1 MVTPPSHPLTAT
13 ETTGLSIDS
22 PSPASPDVALPTID
36 PTEGQT
42 VSDHPVSDSVHLL
55 EEAEEAGAPVDAVVV
70 LDFGSQYSQLI
81 TRRVRECGVYCELVP
96 HDTTWDEIARLDPKG
111 IVLSGGPASV
121 YADDAPQL
129 PDWVLEQKLPVLG
142 ICYGM
147 QLLARAL
154 GGEVAPASRREYGQA
169 TITVDPA
176 HSASGLFADLDG
188 QLDVWMSHG
197 DHFNALP
204 EGFEIL
210 ATSPN
215 SPVAA
220 MGRGTLVG
228 LQFHPE
234 VQHTTRGTDIL
245 RNFLTRLCECS
256 TSWSPESFI
265 DAAIRDIQHQVDD
278 GRVLL
283 ALSGGV
289 DSSVAAALI
298 HRAIGDQLTP
308 VFVNNGLLRLGEAEL
323 VQEVFTRNFGMK
335 LVYVDASERFLARL
349 AGVID
354 PEAKRKIIGEE
365 FIRVF
370 EAEADKAGPFDFLA
384 QGTLYPD
391 VIESTTK
398 DTKAAAKIK
407 THHNVGGLPD
417 DMQFSLIEPLK
428 FLFKDEVRA
437 VGRSLG
443 LPDEVVERQPFPGP
457 GLAVRTL
464 SDVNEPDLDLLR
476 RADAVVREEI
486 ENAGLA
492 GDVWQFF
499 AVLLPVSSTGVMGD
513 YRTYARVC
521 AVRAIASQD
530 AMTAD
535 WARLP
540 YDVLAR
546 ISNRIVNEINGI
558 NRVVYDITS
567 KPPATIEWE

>member
-1 MVTPPSHPLTAT
+1 LFTHVPA
-13 ETTGLSIDS
+13 IADS
-22 PSPASPDVALPTID
+22 PNQVID
-36 PTEGQT
+36 PTEGKI
-42 VSDHPVSDSVHLL
+42 VANHSLDESANLL
-55 EEAEEAGAPVDAVVV
+55 ARTGKGGETVDAVVV

-81 TRRVRECGVYCELVP
+81 TRRVREVGVYCELLA
-96 HDTTWDEIARLDPKG
+96 HDVSWDQVAKLSPKG
-111 IVLSGGPASV
+111 IILSGGPASV
-121 YADDAPQL
+121 YAPDAPAL
-129 PDWVLEQKLPVLG
+129 PDWVLHQDIPVLG

-147 QLLARAL
+147 QLLAHAL
-154 GGEVAPASRREYGQA
+154 GGDVAPASRREYGPA
-169 TITVDPA
+169 TIEIENA
-176 HSASGLFADLDG
+176 HARSGLFGGLG
-188 QLDVWMSHG
+188 GTLDVWMSHG
-197 DHFNALP
+197 DHLNRP
-204 EGFEIL
+204 PDGFEIL
-210 ATSPN
+210 ASSAN
-215 SPVAA
+215 SPIAA
-220 MGRGTLVG
+220 IRRGHLVG

-234 VQHTTRGTDIL
+234 VQHTPRGTEIL
-245 RNFLTRLCECS
+245 RNFLTEICECS

-265 DAAIRDIQHQVDD
+265 DASIREIRQQVRT

-298 HRAIGDQLTP
+298 HRAIGEQLTA

-323 VQEVFTRNFGMK
+323 VQEIFARTFGMH
-335 LVYVDASERFLARL
+335 LIYVDATERFLDRL
-349 AGVID
+349 KGITD
-354 PEAKRKIIGEE
+354 PERKRKVIGEE

-370 EAEADKAGPFDFLA
+370 EAEADKVGPFDFLA

-398 DTKAAAKIK
+398 DTKAAARIK

-417 DMQFSLIEPLK
+417 DMRFTLIEPLK

-437 VGRSLG
+437 VGRALG

-457 GLAVRTL
+457 GLSVRTI

-486 ENAGLA
+486 ESAGLA
-492 GDVWQFF
+492 GDVWQYF
-499 AVLLPVSSTGVMGD
+499 AVLLPVKSTGVMGD
-513 YRTYARVC
+513 DRTYARVC
-521 AVRAIASQD
+521 AIRAITSQD

-540 YDVLAR
+540 YDLLAR
-546 ISNRIVNEINGI
+546 MSNRIVNEIDGI
-558 NRVVYDITS
+558 NRVVYDISS